1 MMKKKLKN
9 KRKKIK
15 RDDDDNYDDGELDE
29 SILDAVNEYVEN
41 LEDNDNNDNND
52 DDDNNNNTIDN
63 KKGKKIDKNARNS
76 KIIGIHSS
84 SSSSLLLISS
94 SSSSLLLIGN
104 IEVTVL
110 DDRMNPLSLY
120 KCSKAANDFAKSI
133 ITNKERIK
141 HSTYQSKKRGLPA
154 FR

>member
-15 RDDDDNYDDGELDE
+15 TDDNDDDDGELDE

-41 LEDNDNNDNND
+41 LEDNDNNDNNND
-52 DDDNNNNTIDN
+52 DDNNNTIDN

-76 KIIGIHSS
+76 KIIGILSSSS
-84 SSSSLLLISS
+84 SSSSLLI
-94 SSSSLLLIGN
+94 SSLLLIGN

-141 HSTYQSKKRGLPA
+141 HSTYQSKKRGIPA